1 MDTVLP
7 RQAVLMRFTV
17 SRHPHRRLL
26 LIIVTQ
32 RQLLIIVTLRC
43 SPGSRVEPKSRVDT

>member
-7 RQAVLMRFTV
+7 RQAVLPRFTA
-17 SRHPHRRLL
+17 SRHPHPRQL
-26 LIIVTQ
+26 LIIVIR

-43 SPGSRVEPKSRVDT
+43 SPASRVKPRSLVDA